1 MSKESDHQIGV
12 ESGLHDPRDNQTEG
26 GACLTGHATGFRP
39 WSCSYRWQAVI
50 ESRRSRKAIY
60 DKEPQ
65 LHPDHVKAGAIR
77 TSAYVSERGHMT
89 PLHHAFKLALPK
101 PGDWHLSGPFRPDAK
116 AGNGKR
122 ISPGKNFT
130 KDTWPYWNN
139 AHHLIPKALFLETI
153 EDPNVVPDPDCQS
166 LIQQSLLRA
175 KYNINHHVNVI
186 LLPNDKEPARA
197 LKLPRHLVLEDG
209 PDGLDD
215 HPKFNHD
222 AYNRNVLDGLKSV
235 INAYKA
241 ACERA
246 TEHACETSELT
257 LSKRLLEDLSR
268 QCLEAVLEFGSSHP
282 GEAISSMS
290 QASFS

>member
-1 MSKESDHQIGV
+1 MPKESDHQIGV

-26 GACLTGHATGFRP
+26 GACLTGHDSGFRFR
-39 WSCSYRWQAVI
+39 SCSYRWQAVI

-77 TSAYVSERGHMT
+77 TSAYVSERGNLT

-139 AHHLIPKALFLETI
+139 AHHLIPKALFLKTI
-153 EDPNVVPDPDCQS
+153 EDPEVVSDPECQK

-197 LKLPRHLVLEDG
+197 LNLPRHLVLEDG
-209 PDGLDD
+209 PEGLDD
-215 HPKFNHD
+215 RPKFNHGQ
-222 AYNRNVLDGLKSV
+222 YNKNVLATLKS
-235 INAYKA
+235 IIDGYKT
-241 ACERA
+241 ACEQASSGPCDTKQLR
-246 TEHACETSELT
+246 
-257 LSKRLLEDLSR
+257 LSGSRLENLSR
-268 QCLEAVLEFGSSHP
+268 RCYAAILKFGVSQP
-282 GEAISSMS
+282 GEALSAMRP
-290 QASFS
+290 AAFG